1 MSPKFQCAVLCAC
14 VAITAFAFPV
24 AAQPPTADASIN
36 KDRALR
42 LVSLRAGKNVATTPK
57 RGFFG
62 TIFNLIVEQI
72 NDTKSAYTQIS
83 DLVNNQFAE
92 NDIVTPTSNATAAS
106 NGTTEAPKI
115 TRAEFLKILD
125 RNLKGLA
132 RLRSLEWR
140 EAKKDSWA
148 NLDNYK
154 NEIFSQRKARNGR

>member
-1 MSPKFQCAVLCAC
+1 MSLLFWCALLSTFTVI
-14 VAITAFAFPV
+14 VVITPAT
-24 AAQPPTADASIN
+24 AQPSTADASIN

-42 LVSLRAGKNVATTPK
+42 FITLKSGKKVATTPQ

-83 DLVNNQFAE
+83 ELVNNQFSDNE
-92 NDIVTPTSNATAAS
+92 VVTTNSSATT

-125 RNLKGLA
+125 RNLKGLT
-132 RLRSLEWR
+132 RLRNLEWR
-140 EAKKDSWA
+140 EARKDSWA
-148 NLDNYK
+148 NLVNYK
-154 NEIFSQRKARNGR
+154 NEIFSGKTVKTGR